1 MPETTTQDRDD
12 GRSDEHT
19 RELIRKLAGGADRV
33 TFPLRRSIP
42 FDPPPEYA
50 ELRSKC
56 PVAPANLYGRDAWL
70 ITRYDDVREA
80 LQSEALSAD
89 ITHPHFPLTPGMK
102 AGLEMS
108 GGGNIGSFLK
118 MDPPEHDDKR
128 RMLTRDFMV
137 RRIEGMRPMI
147 QDLVDGLIDDMLAG
161 PQPADLFEVLA
172 APVPNTV
179 ICWLLGVP
187 QTDHAFFADRSTYA
201 FKRDVPDDV
210 RLQKMMEL
218 NDYIFGLVDQRI
230 NDPELDPEADIIS
243 RLVHDQLRNGT
254 LDRAEVHSMANLML
268 VAGHETTGN
277 MAALGALAL
286 LEHPGQYAALGADP
300 SLAPQAVEELMRYL
314 TINDDPNWR
323 FAKEDTVIGGQPI
336 KAGDGVQPLTFS
348 ANRDESHYD
357 RPDVLDIRRGARDHL
372 GFGYGIHQC
381 LGQPLARVELQV
393 FYATLA
399 RRVPTLQL
407 AVPLEEIPFKT
418 DADIYGVWSL
428 PVTW

>member
-1 MPETTTQDRDD
+1 MTETTVRDPGD
-12 GRSDEHT
+12 DHIDDHT
-19 RELIRKLAGGADRV
+19 RDLIKRLSGGNDR
-33 TFPLRRSIP
+33 FPFPMQRSTP

-56 PVAPANLYGRDAWL
+56 PVAPATLYGKNAWL
-70 ITRYDDVREA
+70 LTKYDDVREA
-80 LQSEALSAD
+80 LQSESLSAD

-102 AGLEMS
+102 AGLEAA

-118 MDPPEHDDKR
+118 MDPPEHDDLR

-137 RRIEGMRPMI
+137 KRVEAMRPRI
-147 QDLVDGLIDDMLAG
+147 QELVDGLIDNMLAG

-172 APVPNTV
+172 MPMPNTV

-187 QTDHAFFADRSTYA
+187 QSDHAFFEDRTTYA

-210 RLQKMMEL
+210 RMEKTMEL
-218 NDYIFGLVDQRI
+218 NGYVFGLVDQRI
-230 NDPELDPEADIIS
+230 ADPDLDPEADIIS
-243 RLVHDQLRNGT
+243 RLVHDQLRSGR
-254 LDRAEVHSMANLML
+254 LDRNEVHAMAMLML

-277 MAALGALAL
+277 MAALGTLAL
-286 LEHPGQYAALGADP
+286 LQHPEQYEALGQDP
-300 SLAPQAVEELMRYL
+300 ALAPGAVEELMRYL
-314 TINDDPNWR
+314 TINDDPNYR
-323 FAKEDTVIGGQPI
+323 FAKEDTVIGGRQI
-336 KAGDGVQPLTFS
+336 KAGDAVQPLTFS
-348 ANRDESHYD
+348 ANRDEGHYD
-357 RPDVLDIRRGARDHL
+357 NPDALDIRRGVRDHL

-393 FYATLA
+393 FYETLA
-399 RRVPTLQL
+399 RRIPTLRL
-407 AVPLEEIPFKT
+407 AVPLEEVAFKT